1 MKKEKKMPNVKVGEA
16 EQKQAVVSLA
26 FRVRA
31 DGDNLFSA
39 EILLLH
45 DDKVVEKRNGV
56 STTLGHAIGAADDL
70 MDGWA
75 FSEVEQTAEEYFR
88 NVYL

>member
-1 MKKEKKMPNVKVGEA
+1 MSNVKVGEA
-16 EQKQAVVSLA
+16 EQTQVVVSLA
-26 FRVRA
+26 FRVKA

-39 EILLLH
+39 EMLLLH
-45 DDKVVEKRNGV
+45 DNKVVEKRHGV

-75 FSEVEQTAEEYFR
+75 FGEVEQKPEDYFH
-88 NVYL
+88 NVFL